1 MSVNKN
7 VSDFNC
13 HFTFSNP
20 MLTQG
25 GGVETKCH

>member
-1 MSVNKN
+1 MSVDKN

-13 HFTFSNP
+13 HFTISNP

-25 GGVETKCH
+25 GGGGN